1 MKKILWGLLI
11 ISVTLY
17 AEVQH
22 IAATPEFFTRGI
34 TVIDVRTPGE
44 WKQTGIVKG
53 AKTIMFFDDSG
64 GYNVDKFL
72 VELNKVVKKDEPF
85 ALICR
90 VGSRTAMISE
100 FLDKELGY
108 KVIDLTGGI
117 EKLMQEGYK
126 MEAYNEN

>member
-1 MKKILWGLLI
+1 MKKLLFGLLI
-11 ISVTLY
+11 FTASLY

-22 IAATPEFFTRGI
+22 IAATPEFFTKGI
-34 TVIDVRTPGE
+34 TVIDIRTPGE
-44 WKQTGIVKG
+44 WRQTGIVKG
-53 AKTIMFFDDSG
+53 AKTIMFFDDRG

-90 VGSRTAMISE
+90 TGSRTAMISD

-108 KVIDLTGGI
+108 KVINLTGGMV
-117 EKLMQEGYK
+117 KLMREGYTPVIFK
-126 MEAYNEN
+126 P